1 MGFWDWLSGRNSPPP
16 PALAEAEVDPAPTEA
31 DIMASLEAVD
41 QLISSGTLPAV
52 VRSRAARVTSLVRK
66 TLPRLGSLG
75 SAAMTVTRWWPP
87 RPTTCPRRSVPTCGC
102 RGIGPIRV
110 RSRTARLRCCC

>member
-41 QLISSGTLPAV
+41 QLISSGTCPPWCG
-52 VRSRAARVTSLVRK
+52 RV
-66 TLPRLGSLG
+66 PRG
-75 SAAMTVTRWWPP
+75 
-87 RPTTCPRRSVPTCGC
+87 
-102 RGIGPIRV
+102 
-110 RSRTARLRCCC
+110 